1 MQRVTV
7 IVPLKALAF
16 AKGRMSSE
24 LDPAARRELAT
35 WMLERVLSA
44 CHACDLVERVV
55 VIAGDAD
62 GAAEATRHGAQ
73 VLAQTGSGLPAALA
87 QADAALQGCP
97 ATLVLAADL
106 PLAEAADLELVIRAA
121 PDEPA
126 VVVVPTRDGGTGA
139 LLRRPGTVIGTAY
152 GPDSAAA
159 HLALAQAA
167 GIPAVCLPVEHLSV
181 DIDTPDQ
188 LAGLGP
194 SWGGAFHI
202 RAPGA

>member
-1 MQRVTV
+1 
-7 IVPLKALAF
+7 
-16 AKGRMSSE
+16 MSSE

-44 CHACDLVERVV
+44 CHNCDLVERVV

-62 GAAEATRHGAQ
+62 GAAEATRHGAE
-73 VLAQTGSGLPAALA
+73 VLAQIGSGLPAALA
-87 QADAALQGCP
+87 QADAALEGHP

-106 PLAEAADLELVIRAA
+106 PLAQAADLELVIRAA

-139 LLRRPGTVIGTAY
+139 LLRRPGAVIGTAY
-152 GPDSAAA
+152 GPNSAAA

-167 GIPAVCLPVEHLSV
+167 GIPAVWLPVEHLSV

-188 LAGLGP
+188 LAGLDP
-194 SWGGAFHI
+194 SWSCAFHI